1 MSAAPTAGT
10 VRAVPVASPVERDRG
25 ETWRAVGTDA
35 KLLLVGIP
43 ILIWTLL
50 PIYHM
55 VLFAISPKQEAF
67 SGQLWPAHPTLRNF
81 EVVFGQKH
89 YFLSHFW
96 LQLWNSLFIAVA
108 TGLLTLIVAT
118 FAAFAISRLK
128 VKGGRTV
135 MNLALFTYFIPAAFL
150 AVPMYRTMGLYGLL
164 NSHAALILAMVTIAS
179 PYAIWVLKQAS
190 DKLPVEL
197 DEAAVM
203 DGASPLQLFRLVY
216 LPLMMPSIVAIG
228 IYALLLAW
236 NEYLYAFLLLSRDTD
251 ITLPVAL
258 GNFLAADDSPWE
270 LLMTTGLIY
279 SLPPAAIY
287 YTFKRYMVGGLT
299 AGAVKS

>member
-1 MSAAPTAGT
+1 MTMPTLRGAAN
-10 VRAVPVASPVERDRG
+10 E
-25 ETWRAVGTDA
+25 A
-35 KLLLVGIP
+35 KLLLIGIP
-43 ILIWTLL
+43 VLIWTAL
-50 PIYHM
+50 PIYHLT
-55 VLFAISPKQEAF
+55 LFAISPKQDAF
-67 SGQLWPAHPTLRNF
+67 SGRLWPAHPTLRNF
-81 EVVFGQKH
+81 EIVFNQQH
-89 YFLSHFW
+89 YFLRDFW
-96 LQLWNSLFIAVA
+96 MQFWNSVVIAAA
-108 TGLLTLIVAT
+108 TGVITLMIAT
-118 FAAFAISRLK
+118 AAAFAISRLR
-128 VKGGRTV
+128 VPGGRTV

-150 AVPMYRTMGLYGLL
+150 AVPMYRTMGIYGLL
-164 NSHAALILAMVTIAS
+164 NNHWALILAMVTIAS

-197 DEAAVM
+197 DEAAIM

-216 LPLMMPSIVAIG
+216 LPLMLPSLVAIG
-228 IYALLLAW
+228 TYALLLAW

-279 SLPPAAIY
+279 ALPPAAIY
-287 YTFKRYMVGGLT
+287 YVFRRYMVGGLT

>member
-1 MSAAPTAGT
+1 MTLPSL
-10 VRAVPVASPVERDRG
+10 RAITTE
-25 ETWRAVGTDA
+25 A
-35 KLLLVGIP
+35 KLLLIGVP
-43 ILIWTLL
+43 VFIWTIT
-50 PIYHM
+50 PIYHLF
-55 VLFAISPKQEAF
+55 LFAISPKESAF
-67 SGQLWPAHPTLRNF
+67 AGNLWPDHPTLRNF

-89 YFLSHFW
+89 YFLAHFW
-96 LQLWNSLFIAVA
+96 RQLGNSLLIAVA
-108 TGLLTLIVAT
+108 TGAITLLIAT
-118 FAAFAISRLK
+118 AAAFAISRLK
-128 VKGGRTV
+128 VKGGRTI

-164 NSHAALILAMVTIAS
+164 NTQWALILAMVTIAA
-179 PYAIWVLKQAS
+179 PYSIWVLKQAS

-216 LPLMMPSIVAIG
+216 LPLMAPSLVAVG
-228 IYALLLAW
+228 TYALLLAW

-251 ITLPVAL
+251 VTLPVAL

-279 SLPPAAIY
+279 ALPPAAIY
-287 YTFKRYMVGGLT
+287 YVFRRYMVAGLT